1 MTSPTKILAVLIC
14 LFALVAAQAQ
24 NIAPNV
30 IEQIEFRGLSR
41 VPVDTVRAIV
51 HCKAGDVYDE
61 KALATDFKA
70 LWDTKRFND
79 IQVKKETGPKGGV
92 VVRFIVTERS

>member
-1 MTSPTKILAVLIC
+1 MTSLTKILLAVLLC
-14 LFALVAAQAQ
+14 LFAQAQ
-24 NIAPNV
+24 SIAPNV

-51 HCKAGDVYDE
+51 HSKAGDVYDE

-70 LWDTKRFND
+70 LWDTKRFDD
-79 IQVKKETGPKGGV
+79 IQVKKETGPRGGV
-92 VVRFIVTERS
+92 VVRFVVTER